1 MDKYTLLREY
11 FGHDSF
17 RPGQETLIDAL
28 LDGRDALGVMPTG
41 SGKSM
46 CYQIPALLLPGI
58 TLVVSPLISLMK
70 DQVMALCQAGVPAA
84 YLNSS
89 LSFPQYCEA
98 LRRACRGAYKIIYVA
113 PERLSTEGFLH
124 FAAGADISLVA
135 VDEAH
140 CVSQWGQDF
149 RPSYLQ
155 IADFVEGLPRRPVLA
170 AFTAT
175 ATREV
180 RADIVRLLRLREP
193 RTVVT
198 GFDREN
204 LFFDVEHPEK
214 KPQRLLELLRERQG
228 RSGIVYC
235 ATRANV
241 ERVCQTL
248 CDHGFSATRYHAGLD
263 DQERRQNQEDFSYD
277 RKSIMVATN
286 AFGMGIDKSN
296 VSFVIHYN
304 MPKNLESYYQEAGR
318 AGRDGGPADCI
329 LLFSP
334 GDIRTAEFLIDNASE
349 NESLSPAQQ
358 AALRKKDRER
368 LRDMAAY
375 CQTRDCLRAHIL
387 RYFGES
393 CPDTCGSCGNC
404 RGAFQEIDVTDQV
417 GTVLRAIQTAE
428 NRYNTSFGMS
438 VYLKLLRGVKDKTLS
453 AWAMEKLP
461 VFGALARQPEGQ
473 LRDLL
478 EQLKLQGI
486 LAEERDGVYTVLTLG
501 PAAPEVLDYGQPVR
515 IRQKLQTAPLSLQA
529 PPLPPENPELLAALK
544 RLRTR
549 LAREAN
555 VPAYVIFSNA
565 SLEDMA
571 RKRPT
576 SLDALLQVSGVG
588 AVKAHRY
595 GHEFLEAIRAAGL
608 AGMQK

>member
-1 MDKYTLLREY
+1 MNKTTLLREY

-17 RPGQETLIDAL
+17 RPGQEGLIDAL
-28 LDGRDALGVMPTG
+28 MDGQDVLGVMPTG
-41 SGKSM
+41 AGKSM
-46 CYQIPALLLPGI
+46 CYQIPALMLPGI

-70 DQVMALCQAGVPAA
+70 DQVMTLCQAGIPAA

-113 PERLSTEGFLH
+113 PERLATEGFLH

-204 LFFDVEHPEK
+204 LFFDVERPEK
-214 KPQRLLELLRERQG
+214 KPRRLLELLRERRG

-248 CDHGFSATRYHAGLD
+248 CDNGFSATRYHAGLD
-263 DQERRQNQEDFSYD
+263 DQERQRNQEDFSYD

-318 AGRDGGPADCI
+318 AGRDGSPADCI

-334 GDIRTAEFLIDNASE
+334 GDVRTAEFLIDNSSE

-358 AALRKKDRER
+358 AAMRKKDRER
-368 LRDMAAY
+368 LRDMTAY
-375 CQTRDCLRAHIL
+375 CQTRDCLRANIL
-387 RYFGES
+387 RYFGEG
-393 CPDTCGSCGNC
+393 CPDTCGACGNC
-404 RGAFQEIDVTDQV
+404 RGAFQETDVTDQAEAILK
-417 GTVLRAIQTAE
+417 TIQTAE
-428 NRYNTSFGMS
+428 NRYNTSFGMTM
-438 VYLKLLRGVKDKTLS
+438 YLKLLRGVKDKALS
-453 AWAMEKLP
+453 AWSMEKLP
-461 VFGALARQPEGQ
+461 VFGILARQPEGQ

-486 LAEERDGVYTVLTLG
+486 LTEERDGAYTVLTLG

-515 IRQKLQTAPLSLQA
+515 IRQKLQPALPLQA

-544 RLRTR
+544 RLRAR
-549 LAREAN
+549 LAGEAN
-555 VPAYVIFSNA
+555 VPAYMIFTNA

-595 GHEFLEAIRAAGL
+595 GHAFLETIRAAG
-608 AGMQK
+608 MQNTK

>member
-1 MDKYTLLREY
+1 MNKNTLLREY

-17 RPGQETLIDAL
+17 RPGQEGLIDAL
-28 LDGRDALGVMPTG
+28 MDGQDVLGVMPTG

-46 CYQIPALLLPGI
+46 CYQIPALMLPGI

-70 DQVMALCQAGVPAA
+70 DQVMTLCQAGIPAA

-113 PERLSTEGFLH
+113 PERLATEGFLH

-155 IADFVEGLPRRPVLA
+155 IADFVEGLARRPVLA

-204 LFFDVEHPEK
+204 LFFDVERPEK
-214 KPQRLLELLRERQG
+214 KPRRLLELLRERRG

-248 CDHGFSATRYHAGLD
+248 CDNGFSATRYHAGLD
-263 DQERRQNQEDFSYD
+263 DQERQRNQEDFSYD

-318 AGRDGGPADCI
+318 AGRDGSPADCI

-334 GDIRTAEFLIDNASE
+334 GDVRTAEFLIDNSSE

-358 AALRKKDRER
+358 AAMRKKDRER
-368 LRDMAAY
+368 LRDMTAY

-387 RYFGES
+387 RYFGEG
-393 CPDTCGSCGNC
+393 CPDTCGACGNC
-404 RGAFQEIDVTDQV
+404 RGAFQETDVTDQAEAILK
-417 GTVLRAIQTAE
+417 TIQTAE
-428 NRYNTSFGMS
+428 NRYNTSFGMTM
-438 VYLKLLRGVKDKTLS
+438 YLKLLRGVKDKALS
-453 AWAMEKLP
+453 AWSMEKLP
-461 VFGALARQPEGQ
+461 VFGILARQPEGQ

-486 LAEERDGVYTVLTLG
+486 LTEERDGAYTVLTLG

-515 IRQKLQTAPLSLQA
+515 IRQKLQPALPLQA

-544 RLRTR
+544 RLRAR
-549 LAREAN
+549 LAGEAN
-555 VPAYVIFSNA
+555 VPAYMIFTNA

-595 GHEFLEAIRAAGL
+595 GHAFLETIRAAG
-608 AGMQK
+608 MQN

>member
-1 MDKYTLLREY
+1 MNKTTLLREY

-17 RPGQETLIDAL
+17 RPGQEGLIDAL
-28 LDGRDALGVMPTG
+28 MDGQDVLGVMPTG
-41 SGKSM
+41 AGKSM
-46 CYQIPALLLPGI
+46 CYQIPALMLPGI

-70 DQVMALCQAGVPAA
+70 DQVMTLCQAGIPAA

-113 PERLSTEGFLH
+113 PERLATEGFLH

-155 IADFVEGLPRRPVLA
+155 IADFVEGLARRPVLA

-204 LFFDVEHPEK
+204 LFFDVERPEK
-214 KPQRLLELLRERQG
+214 KPRRLLELLRERRG

-248 CDHGFSATRYHAGLD
+248 CDNGFSATRYHAGLD
-263 DQERRQNQEDFSYD
+263 DQERQRNQEDFSYD

-318 AGRDGGPADCI
+318 AGRDGSPADCI

-334 GDIRTAEFLIDNASE
+334 GDVRTAEFLIDNSSE

-358 AALRKKDRER
+358 AAMRKKDRER
-368 LRDMAAY
+368 LRDMTAY
-375 CQTRDCLRAHIL
+375 CQTRDCLRANIL
-387 RYFGES
+387 RYFGEG
-393 CPDTCGSCGNC
+393 CPDTCGACGNC
-404 RGAFQEIDVTDQV
+404 RGAFQETDVTDQAEAILK
-417 GTVLRAIQTAE
+417 TIQTAE
-428 NRYNTSFGMS
+428 NRYNTSFGMTM
-438 VYLKLLRGVKDKTLS
+438 YLKLLRGVKDKALS
-453 AWAMEKLP
+453 AWSMEKLP
-461 VFGALARQPEGQ
+461 VFGILARQPEGQ

-486 LAEERDGVYTVLTLG
+486 LTEERDGAYTVLTLG

-515 IRQKLQTAPLSLQA
+515 IRQKLQPALPLQA

-544 RLRTR
+544 RLRAR
-549 LAREAN
+549 LAGEAN
-555 VPAYVIFSNA
+555 VPAYMIFTNA

-595 GHEFLEAIRAAGL
+595 GHAFLETIRAAG
-608 AGMQK
+608 MQNTK

>member
-1 MDKYTLLREY
+1 MNKNTLLREY

-17 RPGQETLIDAL
+17 RPGQEGLIDAL
-28 LDGRDALGVMPTG
+28 MDGQDVLGVMPTG

-46 CYQIPALLLPGI
+46 CYQIPALMLPGI

-70 DQVMALCQAGVPAA
+70 DQVMTLCQAGIPAA

-113 PERLSTEGFLH
+113 PERLATEGFLH

-155 IADFVEGLPRRPVLA
+155 IADFVEGLARRPVLA

-204 LFFDVEHPEK
+204 LFFDVERPEK
-214 KPQRLLELLRERQG
+214 KPRRLLELLRERRG

-248 CDHGFSATRYHAGLD
+248 CDNGFSATRYHAGLD
-263 DQERRQNQEDFSYD
+263 DQERQRNQEDFSYD

-318 AGRDGGPADCI
+318 AGRDGSPADCI

-334 GDIRTAEFLIDNASE
+334 GDVRTAEFLIDNSSE

-358 AALRKKDRER
+358 AAMRKKDRER
-368 LRDMAAY
+368 LRDMTAY
-375 CQTRDCLRAHIL
+375 CQTRDCLRANIL
-387 RYFGES
+387 RYFGEG
-393 CPDTCGSCGNC
+393 CPDTCGACGNC
-404 RGAFQEIDVTDQV
+404 RGAFQETDVTDQAEAILK
-417 GTVLRAIQTAE
+417 TIQTAE
-428 NRYNTSFGMS
+428 NRYNTSFGMTM
-438 VYLKLLRGVKDKTLS
+438 YLKLLRGVKDKALS
-453 AWAMEKLP
+453 AWSMEKLP
-461 VFGALARQPEGQ
+461 VFGILARQPEGQ

-486 LAEERDGVYTVLTLG
+486 LTEERDGAYTVLTLG

-515 IRQKLQTAPLSLQA
+515 IRQKLQPALPLQA

-544 RLRTR
+544 RLRAR
-549 LAREAN
+549 LAGEAN
-555 VPAYVIFSNA
+555 VPAYMIFTNA

-576 SLDALLQVSGVG
+576 NLDALLQVSGVG

-595 GHEFLEAIRAAGL
+595 GHAFLETIRAAG
-608 AGMQK
+608 MQN